1 MDIIRVQ
8 RNGKKKLAAGL
19 GRQSQ
24 GKRGYDS
31 KRDNFPEADYNDPL
45 VKQWCE
51 EVDKNFNEKFGPISH
66 KELFKIQELSEKVRK
81 QNPHLT
87 FNEAVNVVLEK
98 IAFKKRI

>member
-1 MDIIRVQ
+1 MEKQYQD
-8 RNGKKKLAAGL
+8 
-19 GRQSQ
+19 
-24 GKRGYDS
+24 KRGYDL
-31 KRDNFPEADYNDPL
+31 KKDDFPEADYHDPL

-51 EVDKNFNEKFGPISH
+51 EVDKSFNEKFGRISH
-66 KELFKIQELSEKVRK
+66 KELFKIQELAEKARK